1 MFTAERFRGPW
12 IELGDRDPRLR
23 DVRRAVRNACR
34 AGLPDPSHGTC
45 PGAREHRICRSMST
59 STRSRSWWFARTSG
73 RRRRASSPSPATRCR
88 KSSIAGKS
96 TLALHATDT
105 RVVGLRGWIRLL
117 APLQRRSCG
126 MDVCISLGTLRGPP
140 DCVEFAVTHFPD
152 QAEGTDLQRHENRQV
167 TGPVNQE
174 EDPPMLHGNPPFWEG
189 PSPSDPPVPASPD
202 LPRGCGDGDLPAV
215 RIEVGQ
221 PPARTWDADCPAMGG
236 GLCWCR

>member
-1 MFTAERFRGPW
+1 VPRGAGASDLPIDEYLNQIEELVVRSDERTQAEGQQP
-12 IELGDRDPRLR
+12 EPGHE
-23 DVRRAVRNACR
+23 VSQEQHRRQI
-34 AGLPDPSHGTC
+34 H
-45 PGAREHRICRSMST
+45 PGATRHRY
-59 STRSRSWWFARTSG
+59 
-73 RRRRASSPSPATRCR
+73 P
-88 KSSIAGKS
+88 
-96 TLALHATDT
+96 
-105 RVVGLRGWIRLL
+105 VVGLRGWIRLL

-174 EDPPMLHGNPPFWEG
+174 DPPMLHGNPPFWEG